1 MSGHSIEDYV
11 RRQSTNQLLAILDVY
26 LSGGRY
32 SDYQLSLPAIISV
45 LETRSDTDMQRAG
58 EMVEKV
64 RHKMKEDEKR
74 DTADPVKAK

>member
-32 SDYQLSLPAIISV
+32 SDYQPSLPAIISV

-58 EMVEKV
+58 EVLEKV
-64 RHKMKEDEKR
+64 RDKMKEDEKR